1 MIVKYLAP
9 ALLIALAANL
19 ALAGTLGKDRPV
31 HNKQNW
37 YEEEAPWQEAS
48 VPLPEYPAGFD
59 WREIEMP
66 GEVRQRVFID
76 AGSIQIGSDG
86 VTRFTLRQLSGK
98 GAENISR
105 EGVHCDERSLRSYGF
120 ADPAGKRWIESTRAK
135 WQKASFGDPF
145 RQTMLKNLCPDGL
158 AARSSDALLANLNK
172 PDAKPRKD

>member
-19 ALAGTLGKDRPV
+19 ALAGMLNNGRPTKTWGD
-31 HNKQNW
+31 NF
-37 YEEEAPWQEAS
+37 EEAAPWQEAS
-48 VPLPEYPAGFD
+48 VPMPEYPASFD

-66 GEVRQRVFID
+66 GEVKQRVFID

-86 VTRFTLRQLSGK
+86 VTRFTLRQLSSK

-135 WQKASFGDPF
+135 WQKASFGDAF

-158 AARSSDALLANLNK
+158 APRSIDALLANLNK
-172 PDAKPRKD
+172 PEPRIIKK

>member
-9 ALLIALAANL
+9 ALLIALATNL
-19 ALAGTLGKDRPV
+19 ALAGALGKDRPV

-48 VPLPEYPAGFD
+48 VPMPEYPASFD

-66 GEVRQRVFID
+66 GEVKQRVFID
-76 AGSIQIGSDG
+76 AGSIQIGGDG
-86 VTRFTLRQLSGK
+86 VTRFTLLQLSSK

-105 EGVHCDERSLRSYGF
+105 EGVHCDQRSLRSYGF
-120 ADPAGKRWIESTRAK
+120 ADAAGKRWIESTRAK

-145 RQTMLKNLCPDGL
+145 RQTMLKNLCPDGP
-158 AARSSDALLANLNK
+158 APRSSDALLTNLNK
-172 PDAKPRKD
+172 PDAKPRHD

>member
-19 ALAGTLGKDRPV
+19 ALAGAMGTDRPAY
-31 HNKQNW
+31 NKQNW

-48 VPLPEYPAGFD
+48 VPLPEYPASFD

-66 GEVRQRVFID
+66 GEVKQRVFID

-86 VTRFTLRQLSGK
+86 VTRFTLRQLSSK

-105 EGVHCDERSLRSYGF
+105 EGVHCDQHSLRSYGF

-145 RQTMLKNLCPDGL
+145 RQTMLKNLCPDGP
-158 AARSSDALLANLNK
+158 APRSSDALLTNLNK

>member
-9 ALLIALAANL
+9 ALLIAVAANL
-19 ALAGTLGKDRPV
+19 AVAGALGKDRPV
-31 HNKQNW
+31 HSKQNW

-48 VPLPEYPAGFD
+48 VPLIDYPASFD

-66 GEVRQRVFID
+66 GEVKQRVFID

-86 VTRFTLRQLSGK
+86 VTRFSLRQLSSK

-105 EGVHCDERSLRSYGF
+105 EGVHCNERSLRSYGF
-120 ADPAGKRWIESTRAK
+120 ADPEGKRWIESTKAK

-158 AARSSDALLANLNK
+158 APRNAEALLANLNK
-172 PDAKPRKD
+172 PDARPRKK